1 MKPLIIA
8 DRNIPFLEGRLED
21 VASMVYAGQDE
32 FSRELVRDADALLV
46 RTRTRCD
53 AALLEGSRVSLVATA
68 TIGTDHVDGLWCR
81 ANGIE
86 VSSAPGCNAPGVAQY
101 VWSALHNLGFRP
113 ERGMKL
119 GVVGCGNIGGIVADW
134 GRRLG
139 TEVRVSDPP
148 KQRAGITDNYHTLDD
163 ILRHCDAVTLHTPIT
178 RQGPDA
184 TFHLIDA
191 DRLALMRPG
200 AILINAARGPVVDN
214 AALRRHLEEG
224 SGLRTVLD
232 TWEGEPAI
240 DTRLLDLVDIGTF
253 HIAGY
258 SSEGKQRATRMVIEA
273 VERHFNITGDK
284 TGLEGPYEPADTRD
298 ISLRGIADSYDISA
312 DSVLLKR
319 NPDLFD
325 HLRNN
330 YRFRHEYGKL

>member
-1 MKPLIIA
+1 M
-8 DRNIPFLEGRLED
+8 
-21 VASMVYAGQDE
+21 
-32 FSRELVRDADALLV
+32 
-46 RTRTRCD
+46 
-53 AALLEGSRVSLVATA
+53 
-68 TIGTDHVDGLWCR
+68 
-81 ANGIE
+81 
-86 VSSAPGCNAPGVAQY
+86 
-101 VWSALHNLGFRP
+101 
-113 ERGMKL
+113 
-119 GVVGCGNIGGIVADW
+119 
-134 GRRLG
+134 
-139 TEVRVSDPP
+139 
-148 KQRAGITDNYHTLDD
+148 
-163 ILRHCDAVTLHTPIT
+163 TLHTPIT
-178 RQGPDA
+178 RQKPDA
-184 TFHLIDA
+184 TFHLIGA
-191 DRLALMRPG
+191 EQLALMRPG

-214 AALRRHLEEG
+214 TALRRHLEEG

-284 TGLEGPYEPADTRD
+284 TGLEGPYEPADTRG

-312 DSVLLKR
+312 DSELLKH
-319 NPDLFD
+319 NPALFD